1 MGKFGGENRSSLRE
15 PARIN
20 WVKFRNPGCQLSVIL
35 SNEKQL
41 DFIFDVLIED
51 AYKVIKTSNSK
62 DAITAAVDFLS
73 SILTSYLPK
82 EDEETNLESRIKF
95 NLFLTK
101 TDDSFRLQDS
111 NKILKGGKKDDA
123 ITKTIRD
130 AIAGLVLRLVRY
142 LRTEID
148 KKKYLTSYGIN
159 AIYCVFALVEHE
171 SFLFRRRKCIGNRF
185 VKKI

>member
-1 MGKFGGENRSSLRE
+1 M
-15 PARIN
+15 I
-20 WVKFRNPGCQLSVIL
+20 I

-73 SILTSYLPK
+73 NILTSYLPK

-101 TDDSFRLQDS
+101 SDDSFRLQDS
-111 NKILKGGKKDDA
+111 NKILRGGKKDDA
-123 ITKTIRD
+123 SREKGSGI
-130 AIAGLVLRLVRY
+130 LPSVL
-142 LRTEID
+142 
-148 KKKYLTSYGIN
+148 SP
-159 AIYCVFALVEHE
+159 LVEASLCLGECVPEEVCVCLCGRGHA
-171 SFLFRRRKCIGNRF
+171 
-185 VKKI
+185 